1 MAFLLPGSGQNI
13 TIEERVTI
21 LEFQVWGHTDK
32 EGIFVHPA
40 TLWITAFP
48 EQFRNLNA
56 LMNFCLWQIK
66 VCKKTVAVNYLPAF
80 QVAEM
85 EGDVECIDGVVD
97 NLLDEQS
104 LQDTR
109 LLNLELDTRQLLDDV
124 EGKLTDFQR
133 FCSITKQH
141 HWKHPHENMCMKT
154 CFLFSV
160 GDDSGQDW

>member
-1 MAFLLPGSGQNI
+1 
-13 TIEERVTI
+13 
-21 LEFQVWGHTDK
+21 
-32 EGIFVHPA
+32 
-40 TLWITAFP
+40 
-48 EQFRNLNA
+48 
-56 LMNFCLWQIK
+56 
-66 VCKKTVAVNYLPAF
+66 
-80 QVAEM
+80 M

-141 HWKHPHENMCMKT
+141 H
-154 CFLFSV
+154 
-160 GDDSGQDW
+160 